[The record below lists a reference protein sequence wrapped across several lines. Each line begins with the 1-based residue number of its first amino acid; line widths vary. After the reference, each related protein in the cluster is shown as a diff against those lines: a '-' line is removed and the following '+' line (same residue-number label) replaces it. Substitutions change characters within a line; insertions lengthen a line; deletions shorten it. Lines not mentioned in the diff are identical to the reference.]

1 MARCRFGLP
10 NFQDSGARNFRRA
23 AAASEAFAADVS
35 RRDSAEWRKEY
46 GLRLALESARRMLT
60 RHHLAKASLDRAP
73 AEALLN
79 LRDR

>member
-1 MARCRFGLP
+1 MKKHDHHLAHALE
-10 NFQDSGARNFRRA
+10 QLLGAA
-23 AAASEAFAADVS
+23 EAFAADVS

-60 RHHLAKASLDRAP
+60 RHHLSKASLERAP
-73 AEALLN
+73 AEVLLN